1 MNDDYVTATLD
12 PASITPKQWLG
23 PRSGEFGRF
32 ERWLMVVAA
41 IGLLGLLGV
50 TRLLTPNE
58 SGVGT
63 HRALGLPPC
72 GSIAMWGIPCP
83 SCGMTTSWA
92 WFVRGNF
99 PRSWAANPGG
109 FLLAIFVVLMAIWL
123 GISGV
128 LNRWWPVRC
137 EPFLVLSLGAIVL
150 VVTLTQWIGR
160 LL

>member
-1 MNDDYVTATLD
+1 MDDDYVTASL
-12 PASITPKQWLG
+12 ASSINTSEWFRPQ
-23 PRSGEFGRF
+23 RGEFGRF
-32 ERWLMVVAA
+32 ERWIMVLAA
-41 IGLLGLLGV
+41 VGLLGLLGV
-50 TRLLTPNE
+50 TRLLTPHE
-58 SGVGT
+58 SGMGT

-72 GSIAMWGIPCP
+72 GAIVMWGVPCP

-109 FLLAIFVVLMAIWL
+109 FSLAVFVLVMACWL
-123 GISGV
+123 GISGL

-137 EPFLVLSLGAIVL
+137 DPFLVLSMGAIVL
-150 VVTLTQWIGR
+150 VVTLAQWIGR